1 MNDPVLNQIF
11 AYLIDKNKNILT
23 IVHYVTSALANS
35 TRNLALESVDDS
47 NFKLKF
53 NFDQQSQIDLKN
65 IFISFPNLENKN
77 QHNLS
82 EKKRIFVI
90 HNIF

>member
-1 MNDPVLNQIF
+1 MNVPVLNQIF
-11 AYLIDKNKNILT
+11 AYLIDKNRNILT

-53 NFDQQSQIDLKN
+53 NFDQQSEIGLKN
-65 IFISFPNLENKN
+65 ISIFSPIFENKN

-82 EKKRIFVI
+82 EKKENICYSYIF
-90 HNIF
+90 

>member
-1 MNDPVLNQIF
+1 MNVPVLNQIF

-53 NFDQQSQIDLKN
+53 NFDQQSQIGLKN
-65 IFISFPNLENKN
+65 IFIFSPIFENKN

-82 EKKRIFVI
+82 EKKRTFVI
-90 HNIF
+90 HNCF